1 MNTGPRGSEKMIETE
16 EDILPVTF
24 ILSVGSSVTQSRD
37 LYYLHFFV
45 TFVYFFFFALL
56 FSFFRFHFFSF
67 LCGIKISQRK

>member
-45 TFVYFFFFALL
+45 TFVYFFFCFIV
-56 FSFFRFHFFSF
+56 FFLSFSF
-67 LCGIKISQRK
+67 LFVSLWNKN